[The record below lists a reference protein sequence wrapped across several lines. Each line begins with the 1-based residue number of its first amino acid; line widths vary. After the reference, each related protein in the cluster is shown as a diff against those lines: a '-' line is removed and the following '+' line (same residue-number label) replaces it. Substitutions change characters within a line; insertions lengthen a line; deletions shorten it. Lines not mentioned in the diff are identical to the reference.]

1 MGDDLL
7 FGEGMAYEWGT
18 DWPEAFDV
26 LSMSKQNRPLSRML
40 SPLGVMDELNKLYYM
55 SRPRPGK
62 PQGKPLPAPPHE
74 GEMETESRKKAQK
87 ECQRMILPK
96 GKKESPDLF
105 LRRLDAHK
113 IAPTALLVMQL
124 PPEQDLDTVKRY
136 IATKE
141 NESEGILVPPQWCRR
156 RDAAL
161 PLARPRPL
169 PLHLVSLRRHAQ
181 VLPKTAYETEAE
193 YEARLALAKG
203 SEVAV
208 VIGKGENE
216 SADDFK
222 LRLAAQ
228 AKAKA
233 PLMPRAYGEPAASFK
248 ARPRPRPPRPA
259 PACPCQL
266 PPRLQLPRRRSPDRP
281 VVVVRSR
288 RRTTTTTTSTTI
300 CRRRR

>member
-105 LRRLDAHK
+105 LRRRRRHRG
-113 IAPTALLVMQL
+113 TLLVGVVAMPTHVRGRLGEVGLITIPVDGSRQHVVADPDHEIGL
-124 PPEQDLDTVKRY
+124 RDGPVLANDRDPCRLGLAVTGDRGCEGDEHLCDVVTGHDRFSGVGDASHGPTVHR
-136 IATKE
+136 
-141 NESEGILVPPQWCRR
+141 
-156 RDAAL
+156 
-161 PLARPRPL
+161 
-169 PLHLVSLRRHAQ
+169 
-181 VLPKTAYETEAE
+181 
-193 YEARLALAKG
+193 
-203 SEVAV
+203 
-208 VIGKGENE
+208 
-216 SADDFK
+216 
-222 LRLAAQ
+222 
-228 AKAKA
+228 
-233 PLMPRAYGEPAASFK
+233 
-248 ARPRPRPPRPA
+248 
-259 PACPCQL
+259 
-266 PPRLQLPRRRSPDRP
+266 
-281 VVVVRSR
+281 RSR
-288 RRTTTTTTSTTI
+288 RNPGVVDSRSAG
-300 CRRRR
+300 